1 MSEKKELLTT
11 RWGMILSAIGFIITM
26 VVVAGT
32 VWGGSATILV
42 LALRKE
48 RRKKAGKT
56 DG

>member
-1 MSEKKELLTT
+1 MP
-11 RWGMILSAIGFIITM
+11 IGTIITM

-32 VWGGSATILV
+32 VWGGFATILV

>member
-1 MSEKKELLTT
+1 MP
-11 RWGMILSAIGFIITM
+11 IGTIVTM

-32 VWGGSATILV
+32 VWGGLVTLLV

-48 RRKKAGKT
+48 HRKKTEVA

>member
-1 MSEKKELLTT
+1 MP
-11 RWGMILSAIGFIITM
+11 IGTIVTM

-32 VWGGSATILV
+32 VWGGLVTLLV

-48 RRKKAGKT
+48 RRKKTEVA